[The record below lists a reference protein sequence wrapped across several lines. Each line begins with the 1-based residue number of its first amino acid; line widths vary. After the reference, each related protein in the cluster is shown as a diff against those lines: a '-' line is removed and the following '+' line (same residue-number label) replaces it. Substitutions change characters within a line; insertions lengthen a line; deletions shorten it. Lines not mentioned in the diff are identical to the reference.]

1 MEEGKRGK
9 IGRTGGETVLW
20 FWNLVCYS
28 FFGFLLEV
36 WFAQAT
42 GGRRDRKCM
51 LLPLCP
57 VYGVGAVLIL
67 TLTAGMRDD
76 PLLVGLIGAG
86 AATAAEYTL
95 SLWYEKLL
103 GVSFWDYHQLPGN
116 LQGRVCLPF
125 SAAWGILSL
134 GLVYWVE
141 PMMSR
146 LLCNIPL
153 PITAAAMAA
162 FVGDLIV
169 SSLML
174 RRTGDIT
181 CLRWKRA

>member
-1 MEEGKRGK
+1 MEDGKRGR
-9 IGRTGGETVLW
+9 IDRTGGKTVLW
-20 FWNLVCYS
+20 FWNLVGYS
-28 FFGFLLEV
+28 FLGFLLEV
-36 WFAQAT
+36 GFARLT

-67 TLTAGMRDD
+67 SLTTGVREY
-76 PLLVGLIGAG
+76 PLLVCLIGAG
-86 AATAAEYTL
+86 AATAAEYAL
-95 SLWYEKLL
+95 ALWYEKML
-103 GVSFWDYHQLPGN
+103 GVSFWDYRRLPGN

-125 SAAWGILSL
+125 SAAWGVLSL

-141 PMMSR
+141 PVLSR
-146 LLCNIPL
+146 LLRNIPL
-153 PITAAAMAA
+153 PVTAAAMAA
-162 FVGDLIV
+162 FGGDLIV
-169 SSLML
+169 SSVML

>member
-1 MEEGKRGK
+1 MEDGKRGTIDK
-9 IGRTGGETVLW
+9 TGGKTVLW
-20 FWNLVCYS
+20 FWNLICYS
-28 FFGFLLEV
+28 FLGFLLEV
-36 WFAQAT
+36 GFARLT

-67 TLTAGMRDD
+67 TLTAGVRDY
-76 PLLVGLIGAG
+76 PLLVCLIGAG
-86 AATAAEYTL
+86 AATAAEYAL
-95 SLWYEKLL
+95 ALWYEKLL
-103 GVSFWDYHQLPGN
+103 GVSFWDYRRLPGN
-116 LQGRVCLPF
+116 LKGRVCLPF

-141 PMMSR
+141 PVLSG
-146 LLCNIPL
+146 LLRNIPL
-153 PITAAAMAA
+153 PVTAAAMAA
-162 FVGDLIV
+162 IVGDFIV
-169 SSLML
+169 SSVML